1 MEKIGAARVVPP
13 HNPQATQPHQAYR
26 LGAMFPEQVMAAL
39 NVGQLLHAAEKSEDR
54 DRLRDR
60 QLVRPD
66 ASGPRR
72 HLSRRSIHS
81 KWLLLL
87 FHQLLRN

>member
-60 QLVRPD
+60 QLVR
-66 ASGPRR
+66 
-72 HLSRRSIHS
+72 
-81 KWLLLL
+81 
-87 FHQLLRN
+87 QLVMPLIPGDTSAEEVSTANGCCCCFISC